1 MRRPDAAECD
11 LQFLPLPFLAD
22 RHESATA
29 QKHVRVATFLSSGL
43 LIVELAHLLLL
54 SRASS

>member
-1 MRRPDAAECD
+1 MVCD

-43 LIVELAHLLLL
+43 LIMELTHLLLL
-54 SRASS
+54 SRG